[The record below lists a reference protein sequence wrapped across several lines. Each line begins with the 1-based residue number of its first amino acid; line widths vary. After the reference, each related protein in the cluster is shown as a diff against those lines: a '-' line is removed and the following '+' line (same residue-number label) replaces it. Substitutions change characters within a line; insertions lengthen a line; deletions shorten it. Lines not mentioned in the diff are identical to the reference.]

1 VTVCVGSGQRL
12 PSRALAQTRHN
23 VSDRV
28 RVRRG
33 PTKGRYDQ
41 ASIDGVLSRGLLA
54 HVAFFDGR
62 DPCCIPMLYA
72 HLGDKLY
79 IHGSTASRAI
89 RALAEGAAACVTVTI
104 VHGLV
109 LARSAYEHSANYEA
123 VMAFGTFERID
134 EEAERLAAC
143 EAFTEKLLPGRW
155 EEVRAP
161 NAQELKAT
169 AILALKIDEA
179 SAKVRTGPPDDDDSL
194 DADRATWAG
203 VVPIV
208 SSFGTPVPSP
218 GLRPDIPL
226 SPSVHEL
233 LRNAAT
239 E

>member
-1 VTVCVGSGQRL
+1 VSPGDYHRW
-12 PSRALAQTRHN
+12 ALAQTRHE

-33 PTKGRYDQ
+33 PTKGRYDR

-72 HLGDKLY
+72 QLGDRIY

-89 RALAEGAAACVTVTI
+89 RALAGGAAACVTVTI

-109 LARSAYEHSANYEA
+109 LARSAFEHSANYEA
-123 VMAFGTFERID
+123 VMAFGTFEPVD
-134 EEAERLAAC
+134 AEPERLAAF

-155 EEVRAP
+155 AEVRPP

-169 AILALKIDEA
+169 QILAMEIDEA
-179 SAKVRTGPPDDDDSL
+179 SAKVRTGPPDDDESP
-194 DADRATWAG
+194 DAELATWAG

-208 SSFGTPVPSP
+208 SSYGKPVPSP
-218 GLRPDIPL
+218 GLRADIPL
-226 SPSVHEL
+226 SPSVRQL
-233 LRNAAT
+233 LRDPVT

>member
-1 VTVCVGSGQRL
+1 M
-12 PSRALAQTRHN
+12 
-23 VSDRV
+23 
-28 RVRRG
+28 RRG
-33 PTKGRYDQ
+33 PTKGRYDR

-72 HLGDKLY
+72 QLGDRIY

-89 RALAEGAAACVTVTI
+89 RALAGGAAACVTVTI

-109 LARSAYEHSANYEA
+109 LARSAFEHSANYEA
-123 VMAFGTFERID
+123 VMAFGTFEPVD
-134 EEAERLAAC
+134 DEAERVAAF

-155 EEVRAP
+155 AEVRGP
-161 NAQELKAT
+161 SAQELKAT
-169 AILALKIDEA
+169 RILAMVIDEA
-179 SAKVRTGPPDDDDSL
+179 SAKVRSGPPDDDESP
-194 DADRATWAG
+194 DAELATWAG

-218 GLRPDIPL
+218 GLRANIPL
-226 SPSVHEL
+226 SPSVRDL
-233 LRNAAT
+233 LRNPVT

>member
-1 VTVCVGSGQRL
+1 
-12 PSRALAQTRHN
+12 LAQTRHD

-28 RVRRG
+28 RVRRN
-33 PTKGRYDQ
+33 PTRGHYDR
-41 ASIDGVLSRGLLA
+41 ASIDDVLGRGLLA

-72 HLGDKLY
+72 HFGDRIY

-89 RALAEGAAACVTVTI
+89 RALADGAAACVTVTI

-123 VMAFGTFERID
+123 VMAFGAFELID
-134 EEAERLAAC
+134 DEAERLAAF
-143 EAFTEKLLPGRW
+143 EAFTERLLPGRW
-155 EEVRAP
+155 EEARQP

-169 AILALKIDEA
+169 AILAMEIDEA
-179 SAKVRTGPPDDDDSL
+179 SAKIRTGPPDDDESP
-194 DADRATWAG
+194 DAERNVWAG

-218 GLRPDIPL
+218 GLRPGIPL
-226 SPSVHEL
+226 SPSVREL
-233 LRNAAT
+233 LQNGP
-239 E
+239 